1 MKQRVK
7 TENTMSKAQVCYVI
21 TSCSGAYVQ
30 FESEKRCVKI
40 PVENNGWKFSI
51 ICWKPKAYILKEL
64 NEYQLDK
71 KKKNYQTMA
80 HHYLLK
86 ASDKQKIFKAGRKE
100 DIIDTPSELRIIL
113 FKSIKTQE
121 KVIF

>member
-1 MKQRVK
+1 
-7 TENTMSKAQVCYVI
+7 
-21 TSCSGAYVQ
+21 
-30 FESEKRCVKI
+30 
-40 PVENNGWKFSI
+40 
-51 ICWKPKAYILKEL
+51 
-64 NEYQLDK
+64 
-71 KKKNYQTMA
+71 MA